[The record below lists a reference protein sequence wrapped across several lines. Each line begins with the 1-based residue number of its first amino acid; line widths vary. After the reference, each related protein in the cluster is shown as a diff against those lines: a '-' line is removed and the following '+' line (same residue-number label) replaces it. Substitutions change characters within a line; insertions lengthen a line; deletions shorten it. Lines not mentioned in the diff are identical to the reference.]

1 MKLEKKL
8 YKKKKISKKDISF
21 SKLEIV
27 FTGHEQ
33 YIRFIVFL
41 LFSVGTFSS
50 PFRINNENGKI
61 KIVLNFFFLFYVC
74 NVIHEKIIFFFFS
87 P

>member
-1 MKLEKKL
+1 MKRNCT
-8 YKKKKISKKDISF
+8 KKKKISKKDISF

-61 KIVLNFFFLFYVC
+61 KIVLNFFLSMFVM
-74 NVIHEKIIFFFFS
+74 
-87 P
+87 